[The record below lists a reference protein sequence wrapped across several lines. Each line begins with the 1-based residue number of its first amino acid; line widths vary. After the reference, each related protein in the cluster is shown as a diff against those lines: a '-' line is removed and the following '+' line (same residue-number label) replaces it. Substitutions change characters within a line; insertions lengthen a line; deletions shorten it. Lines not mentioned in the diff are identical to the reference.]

1 MATQAATLCGASAL
15 VGAAVGKGVKKQAGV
30 SKKLNQT
37 RLSVSASASS
47 KDNEPTPS
55 SNLFSK
61 LATGLAAVATT
72 VSLTA
77 GPMDA
82 VALTTGSPA
91 INPAIPDVGVLIK
104 GQPIKDARALL
115 RYALPINNQAI
126 KEVQQPLEAITED
139 LRLPGSK
146 AFDPVERNIRQANR
160 VLNQSKD
167 KILADVAEKNKAEGR
182 ELIEKLQDGL
192 QEFQKIVERR
202 NRDSIQ
208 PKQKELLAIVG
219 DIEEAMVGAFPYQ
232 IPAEFKGYP
241 VLKGRANVE
250 MTVRPLNNPN
260 LPEVVFEVVVDGYN
274 APVTSGNFVDLVKRG
289 FYDGMEIQ
297 RADGFVV
304 QTGDPE
310 GPAEGFVDPATGKE
324 RRIPLEVFVEG
335 DKEPVYHDT
344 LEDLGRYRAL
354 PKIPFNAFGT
364 MAMAREEFDNDSASS
379 QIFWLLKESE
389 LTPSS
394 ANILDGRYAVFG
406 YIVENADF
414 LADLKVGDVISTTC
428 RTTSLTALPSPLPH
442 YPISPNPPPAL
453 SPLWPARVD
462 LVIRSYVSDN
472 FLLTAFLTCSPI
484 VPTHPFFS
492 PIPSP
497 LWPARVDLVVRSYVP
512 LWPAR
517 VDLVVR
523 SYVSD
528 NFFLTAFLF
537 ASIEQMWP
545 AGIGDVILVLDE
557 SDRHV
562 EDIVPPWVKIYY
574 EKNYLGLTPKLVQQW
589 SYLWAD
595 NYTTAPYIAIIDD
608 DVIFNLKV
616 TPGLL
621 FNLTDGKPFMI
632 GSKSTQG
639 KNWRTSSRYFVGPGR
654 YHANFMVQL
663 PFVFPRAVLPKFRDH
678 VGQLHGRKFG
688 GSFDAAF
695 KFWSIRGPI
704 ADRSHVAH
712 TTLGN
717 YMWFF
722 ANDSAHWAF
731 EWESRTPIPRVG
743 VHIPHTHEFRNASG
757 ASYET
762 HTFLLPPFAPIN
774 PHGRH
779 TGRLNGSLERP
790 FHVSACL
797 CNSSPSF
804 YLILPTPSQAHWA
817 FEWESRTPIPRVGVH
832 IPHTHEFRNASASAA
847 GPPQRLVKTYVDL
860 TGTYAHEG
868 LCNAFPE
875 GELAHCED
883 ASREQGQ
890 IWRYALSGSEWSI
903 FQSGTV
909 NGTVMHDDY
918 KWELKCMYERVVGA
932 KTGEWKGDVDGKR
945 QELVKELTKN
955 CIVPH
960 SNNYVSDNFFL
971 TAFLFASIEQMW
983 PAGIGDVILVLD
995 ENDRHV
1001 EDIVPPWVKIYYE
1014 KNSLDLPGKI
1024 LQQWSYLWAD
1034 NYTTAPYIAI
1044 IDDDVIFNLKVT
1056 PGLLFNMTNGK
1067 PYVIGSKNTQ
1077 SDNWKPSSYYFV
1089 GRYFA
1094 NYMVQLPFVFPRSV
1108 LPGFRRRAAKR
1119 HKKDFNAAVK
1129 YFADHGPSFAK

>member
-15 VGAAVGKGVKKQAGV
+15 VGAAVGKGVKKQAVV

-414 LADLKVGDVISTTC
+414 LADLKAY
-428 RTTSLTALPSPLPH
+428 L
-442 YPISPNPPPAL
+442 AL
-453 SPLWPARVD
+453 SSPWFLSRMEAMASQ
-462 LVIRSYVSDN
+462 RSLSSDDTKATMSSQPHPSSNQQNADPNGSNVSRGSN
-472 FLLTAFLTCSPI
+472 RSNGSNNSNGSPI
-484 VPTHPFFS
+484 VVLSYRQAARLAAMSTVVLVLLLAAAFHLGRMSIGEIAAVDSSRLNNLPAVSLSDISTLIS
-492 PIPSP
+492 PETPRRRVLRSRGRP
-497 LWPARVDLVVRSYVP
+497 RPAKPAKKPAPAEKPAAAENPAPVEKPAPAKKRAPARKPAPRKKKPQAAAKVAVKEEAKEESKSGGDIKEVVEVPADQAAAADDDAAKAAEAAAAAAAAAANGAGGEGGGGANGAEAGGSAAAAAAADPAGEPAMPASTVEATPAAATSAPEDSTSAPSAGAAIPATTVDPTAYYTAEGLQRLQDPCGGIGGASGNPGSSGNRRCYNRCHRRTRSGYCVKELLSLYDEAYSP

-562 EDIVPPWVKIYY
+562 EDIVPPWVK
-574 EKNYLGLTPKLVQQW
+574 
-589 SYLWAD
+589 
-595 NYTTAPYIAIIDD
+595 
-608 DVIFNLKV
+608 
-616 TPGLL
+616 
-621 FNLTDGKPFMI
+621 
-632 GSKSTQG
+632 
-639 KNWRTSSRYFVGPGR
+639 
-654 YHANFMVQL
+654 
-663 PFVFPRAVLPKFRDH
+663 
-678 VGQLHGRKFG
+678 
-688 GSFDAAF
+688 
-695 KFWSIRGPI
+695 
-704 ADRSHVAH
+704 
-712 TTLGN
+712 
-717 YMWFF
+717 
-722 ANDSAHWAF
+722 
-731 EWESRTPIPRVG
+731 
-743 VHIPHTHEFRNASG
+743 
-757 ASYET
+757 
-762 HTFLLPPFAPIN
+762 
-774 PHGRH
+774 
-779 TGRLNGSLERP
+779 
-790 FHVSACL
+790 
-797 CNSSPSF
+797 
-804 YLILPTPSQAHWA
+804 
-817 FEWESRTPIPRVGVH
+817 
-832 IPHTHEFRNASASAA
+832 
-847 GPPQRLVKTYVDL
+847 
-860 TGTYAHEG
+860 
-868 LCNAFPE
+868 
-875 GELAHCED
+875 
-883 ASREQGQ
+883 
-890 IWRYALSGSEWSI
+890 
-903 FQSGTV
+903 
-909 NGTVMHDDY
+909 
-918 KWELKCMYERVVGA
+918 
-932 KTGEWKGDVDGKR
+932 
-945 QELVKELTKN
+945 
-955 CIVPH
+955 
-960 SNNYVSDNFFL
+960 
-971 TAFLFASIEQMW
+971 
-983 PAGIGDVILVLD
+983 
-995 ENDRHV
+995 
-1001 EDIVPPWVKIYYE
+1001 
-1014 KNSLDLPGKI
+1014 
-1024 LQQWSYLWAD
+1024 
-1034 NYTTAPYIAI
+1034 
-1044 IDDDVIFNLKVT
+1044 
-1056 PGLLFNMTNGK
+1056 
-1067 PYVIGSKNTQ
+1067 
-1077 SDNWKPSSYYFV
+1077 
-1089 GRYFA
+1089 
-1094 NYMVQLPFVFPRSV
+1094 
-1108 LPGFRRRAAKR
+1108 
-1119 HKKDFNAAVK
+1119 
-1129 YFADHGPSFAK
+1129 

>member
-1 MATQAATLCGASAL
+1 MASQRSLSSDDTKATM
-15 VGAAVGKGVKKQAGV
+15 
-30 SKKLNQT
+30 
-37 RLSVSASASS
+37 SS
-47 KDNEPTPS
+47 QPHPS
-55 SNLFSK
+55 SNQQNADPNGSNVSRGSNRSNGSNDSNGSPIVVLSYRQAARLVAMSTVVLVLLLAAAFHLGRMSIGEIAAVDSSHLNNLPAVSLSDVSTLFSPE
-61 LATGLAAVATT
+61 T
-72 VSLTA
+72 
-77 GPMDA
+77 P
-82 VALTTGSPA
+82 
-91 INPAIPDVGVLIK
+91 
-104 GQPIKDARALL
+104 R
-115 RYALPINNQAI
+115 R
-126 KEVQQPLEAITED
+126 
-139 LRLPGSK
+139 
-146 AFDPVERNIRQANR
+146 R
-160 VLNQSKD
+160 VLRSR
-167 KILADVAEKNKAEGR
+167 GR
-182 ELIEKLQDGL
+182 PRPAKPA
-192 QEFQKIVERR
+192 K
-202 NRDSIQ
+202 
-208 PKQKELLAIVG
+208 KTA
-219 DIEEAMVGAFPYQ
+219 
-232 IPAEFKGYP
+232 PAE
-241 VLKGRANVE
+241 
-250 MTVRPLNNPN
+250 
-260 LPEVVFEVVVDGYN
+260 
-274 APVTSGNFVDLVKRG
+274 
-289 FYDGMEIQ
+289 
-297 RADGFVV
+297 
-304 QTGDPE
+304 
-310 GPAEGFVDPATGKE
+310 
-324 RRIPLEVFVEG
+324 
-335 DKEPVYHDT
+335 
-344 LEDLGRYRAL
+344 
-354 PKIPFNAFGT
+354 
-364 MAMAREEFDNDSASS
+364 
-379 QIFWLLKESE
+379 
-389 LTPSS
+389 
-394 ANILDGRYAVFG
+394 
-406 YIVENADF
+406 
-414 LADLKVGDVISTTC
+414 
-428 RTTSLTALPSPLPH
+428 
-442 YPISPNPPPAL
+442 NPPPAEN
-453 SPLWPARVD
+453 PAPAEKPARAEKPAPAK
-462 LVIRSYVSDN
+462 RR
-472 FLLTAFLTCSPI
+472 A
-484 VPTHPFFS
+484 
-492 PIPSP
+492 
-497 LWPARVDLVVRSYVP
+497 PARKPAPRKKKPQAEVRVEVKEEAKEEIKSGGDIKEVVEVPADQAAAADDDAAKAAEAAAAAAAAAANGAGGEGGGGAIGGEAGGSAAAADSAGEPATPAATVEATTAAGASDAASSTSPAATSAPAEYTSASADGAAIPATTVDPTTYYTAEGLQRLQDPCGGIGGVSGNPGTSGNRRCYNRCHRRTRSGYCVKELLSLYDEAYSP

-621 FNLTDGKPFMI
+621 FNLTDGKPFII

-639 KNWRTSSRYFVGPGR
+639 KNWRTSSRYFVGPGH
-654 YHANFMVQL
+654 YFANFMVQL

-757 ASYET
+757 
-762 HTFLLPPFAPIN
+762 P
-774 PHGRH
+774 
-779 TGRLNGSLERP
+779 
-790 FHVSACL
+790 
-797 CNSSPSF
+797 
-804 YLILPTPSQAHWA
+804 
-817 FEWESRTPIPRVGVH
+817 
-832 IPHTHEFRNASASAA
+832 AA

-932 KTGEWKGDVDGKR
+932 KTGEWKGDVEGKR
-945 QELVKELTKN
+945 QELELLSLYDEAYRPLWPAR
-955 CIVPH
+955 VDLVVR
-960 SNNYVSDNFFL
+960 SYVSDNFFL

-995 ENDRHV
+995 EADRHV

-1014 KNSLDLPGKI
+1014 KNVLDLPGKI

-1056 PGLLFNMTNGK
+1056 PGLLFNLTNGK

-1089 GRYFA
+1089 GRYHA

-1108 LPGFRRRAAKR
+1108 LPEFRRRAAKR

-1129 YFADHGPSFAK
+1129 YFADHGPSFAKTQIAHTTLGNYMWFFANDSVHWVLEWTPVTPLPRVGVHIPYTMKFRNITGHSGPEHRLAKAYVDVVGFYAHEGMCHAFPEGKLRNCEDVAGPQDQIWRLEKATHTLNTQPNSLLH